1 MILLQKIMGVN
12 QYKIRQL
19 GAKAQPLGAYIRAVQ
34 FWEHTPVLFFSA
46 KPERS
51 IYGKAML

>member
-34 FWEHTPVLFFSA
+34 FWEHTPVLFFL
-46 KPERS
+46 R
-51 IYGKAML
+51 KAGEKHIW